1 MSPTLPIDPKEIAAM
16 ADLLVP
22 EDCRDLFVGKTV
34 MLSTLNADGSIQT
47 TAVWSL
53 LGADGVLRTS
63 LSKNRQKYRNLLA
76 NPTAT
81 VFALAADNPYRFL
94 EIRAT
99 VTIEDDGD
107 RSFLTSLL
115 ASYGRTLEDFGAPG
129 LEPRVA
135 VTFTPTRV
143 RTSG

>member
-1 MSPTLPIDPKEIAAM
+1 M

-22 EDCRDLFVGKTV
+22 ETHRDLFTGTTI
-34 MLSTLNADGSIQT
+34 MLSTINPDGSIQT
-47 TAVWSL
+47 TAIWAL
-53 LGADGVLRTS
+53 LGEDGVLRTS

-81 VFALAADNPYRFL
+81 VFALAADNPFRSV

-99 VTIEDDGD
+99 ASIEDDSD
-107 RSFLTSLL
+107 KSFLTSLL
-115 ASYGRTLEDFGAPG
+115 ASYGLTLEQLGAPG

-135 VTFTPTRV
+135 VTFDATRV
-143 RTSG
+143 RPSG

>member
-1 MSPTLPIDPKEIAAM
+1 M

-22 EDCRDLFVGKTV
+22 EDYRDLFTGTTV
-34 MLSTLNADGSIQT
+34 MLSTLNPSGSIQT

-53 LGADGVLRTS
+53 LGEDVVLRTS

-81 VFALAADNPYRFL
+81 VFALAADNQYRFL

-99 VTIEDDGD
+99 ATIDDDGD
-107 RSFLTSLL
+107 KSFLTSLL
-115 ASYGRTLEDFGAPG
+115 ASYGRTLEQFGAPG
-129 LEPRVA
+129 LEPRVV

>member
-1 MSPTLPIDPKEIAAM
+1 M

-22 EDCRDLFVGKTV
+22 ESHRDLFTGTTI
-34 MLSTLNADGSIQT
+34 MLSTLNPDGSIQT

-53 LGADGVLRTS
+53 LGEDGVVRTS

-81 VFALAADNPYRFL
+81 VFALAADNPFRFI

-99 VTIEDDGD
+99 ATIEDDSD
-107 RSFLTSLL
+107 KTFLTSLL
-115 ASYGRTLEDFGAPG
+115 ATYGRTLEQFGAPG
-129 LEPRVA
+129 LEPRVV
-135 VTFTPTRV
+135 VTFAATRV
-143 RTSG
+143 RPSG